1 MKGYV
6 NNSNVQIF
14 YNTIAATIDG
24 QDKNLPQRIIK
35 PKTSSTF
42 TDMNYTWNLMI
53 IIICQFNLSF
63 PTWYPIQS
71 PIHYSIIHVLNII
84 KIMIKQKNI

>member
-1 MKGYV
+1 VKGYV

-42 TDMNYTWNLMI
+42 IDMNYTWNLMRI
-53 IIICQFNLSF
+53 SG
-63 PTWYPIQS
+63 T
-71 PIHYSIIHVLNII
+71 
-84 KIMIKQKNI
+84 